1 LSPNTTVFIKTLFKQ
16 RTILQRP
23 EEIADPDAKIQS
35 LIAKAVED
43 G

>member
-1 LSPNTTVFIKTLFKQ
+1 LSPNTTASIKTLFQQ
-16 RTILQRP
+16 RTILQP
-23 EEIADPDAKIQS
+23 EEIADPDAKIES